1 MGALALRIVNAFRAA
16 IRRIELVQCQ
26 AIGQP
31 RSLLEGADQVM
42 TTAGAAE
49 YLGFSIRT
57 LQAWRVERKGPP
69 YCRPSGS
76 VRYLKTDLI
85 HWLTSQRVTVEAEAS
100 LGTRVGG

>member
-16 IRRIELVQCQ
+16 IRRIELMQCQ

-49 YLGFSIRT
+49 YPDFPLELCKRGASSERVPRT
-57 LQAWRVERKGPP
+57 AAHRAA
-69 YCRPSGS
+69 S
-76 VRYLKTDLI
+76 VT
-85 HWLTSQRVTVEAEAS
+85 
-100 LGTRVGG
+100 